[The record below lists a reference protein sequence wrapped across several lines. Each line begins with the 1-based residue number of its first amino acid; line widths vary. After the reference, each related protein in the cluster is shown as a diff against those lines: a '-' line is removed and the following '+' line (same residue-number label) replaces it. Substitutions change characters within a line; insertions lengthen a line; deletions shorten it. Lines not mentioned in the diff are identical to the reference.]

1 MNEEKIEKAFE
12 AMLLNE
18 ELREGTIEQ
27 RLAEFGLK
35 ITEAVLVREFQDS
48 RRIRLLI
55 PYLRF
60 RSKAKSYFL
69 KYGDYFLF

>member
-1 MNEEKIEKAFE
+1 MIEQKFEEAFE

-18 ELREGTIEQ
+18 ELRKGTIEQ
-27 RLAEFGLK
+27 RFAEFGLK
-35 ITEAVLVREFQDS
+35 MTEAVLVREFQDS
-48 RRIRLLI
+48 RRIRLLL

-60 RSKAKSYFL
+60 RSKAKNYFL